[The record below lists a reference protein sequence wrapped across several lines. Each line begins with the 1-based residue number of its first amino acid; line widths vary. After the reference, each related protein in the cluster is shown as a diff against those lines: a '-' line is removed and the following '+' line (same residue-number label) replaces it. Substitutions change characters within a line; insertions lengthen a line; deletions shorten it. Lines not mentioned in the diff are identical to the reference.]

1 LPPNHII
8 NTVSITN
15 VSKEIIQTMDKRTD
29 EDILLE
35 AYRHYFKLAKAK
47 NFGGKKR
54 ATSKNSEILYKVDKI
69 LLFFNKPSA
78 TAPENKKLM
87 SQAKNVYQEYVSFKL
102 SNEKFV
108 TQSLERKMDAL
119 ISQMANYESER
130 ISYFRSHEP
139 GGDRINVE
147 AIFEVDGNVRQL
159 MFSPIEIILKNA
171 LSDRRFTIVSKV
183 DQKVYITNSGFKYHR
198 LNCPYCKRFKLKE
211 VSFAMIENAGYTP
224 CRCIGTTDKVHIN
237 REHMSDADK
246 VTLAK
251 RTITAFIDESIRTT
265 PLSRMD
271 SKRNERQAS
280 YSYIICK
287 GCLGKESEITIE
299 NTLSTNACLANEA
312 KDTTYSAIEAINA
325 VLMKIAFNYKFD
337 GDVIIYTDNMG
348 AVEKWHKK
356 DSNIYMASLFESV
369 KVCYIPREQNTKAD
383 MVGRERTFTDIP
395 TDFLE
400 ELIESRNDYK
410 LQVIQKDNELSRLHE
425 ELEFVK
431 NYFPNPQYNIPNLI
445 EELRLLAEEREV

>member
-1 LPPNHII
+1 MQEPSNIMIYGINLYII
-8 NTVSITN
+8 EMVSITN

-108 TQSLERKMDAL
+108 TQSLERKMD
-119 ISQMANYESER
+119 
-130 ISYFRSHEP
+130 
-139 GGDRINVE
+139 
-147 AIFEVDGNVRQL
+147 
-159 MFSPIEIILKNA
+159 
-171 LSDRRFTIVSKV
+171 
-183 DQKVYITNSGFKYHR
+183 
-198 LNCPYCKRFKLKE
+198 
-211 VSFAMIENAGYTP
+211 
-224 CRCIGTTDKVHIN
+224 
-237 REHMSDADK
+237 
-246 VTLAK
+246 
-251 RTITAFIDESIRTT
+251 
-265 PLSRMD
+265 
-271 SKRNERQAS
+271 
-280 YSYIICK
+280 
-287 GCLGKESEITIE
+287 
-299 NTLSTNACLANEA
+299 
-312 KDTTYSAIEAINA
+312 
-325 VLMKIAFNYKFD
+325 
-337 GDVIIYTDNMG
+337 